1 LLDHARSL
9 PQTAALRA
17 MGSSVESVL
26 LAAHGR
32 LEEAEASAR
41 TGLAVAVDEMDNCWL
56 EAWGYE
62 DLATVFDGG
71 GRTAEAR
78 AALER
83 SMETWERKGCLPC
96 ADRIRAQIDAL
107 GRTAV

>member
-1 LLDHARSL
+1 
-9 PQTAALRA
+9 
-17 MGSSVESVL
+17 
-26 LAAHGR
+26 
-32 LEEAEASAR
+32 
-41 TGLAVAVDEMDNCWL
+41 
-56 EAWGYE
+56 
-62 DLATVFDGG
+62 VFECG

-78 AALER
+78 AALKR